1 MRYFGSDHV
10 DIAQHGRLD
19 HVDIARRQNIENK
32 TLPVRHIF
40 HRDKLWERCI
50 HVRTVLFVMGFEL
63 KSRSNSDTFSTPQ

>member
-19 HVDIARRQNIENK
+19 HVDIARRQNIEDT

-40 HRDKLWERCI
+40 IETSYGNAVY
-50 HVRTVLFVMGFEL
+50 VRTVLFVMDFEL
-63 KSRSNSDTFSTPQ
+63 KSRSNSDTFSTPH